1 MGVGGGR
8 PLEVAEEL
16 LQLVVAVAL
25 ADVGDLLGEVE
36 AGFDE
41 LLGLEVPIGAAVG
54 VGHRHDGAAV
64 LDEVAREV
72 ECSFVVVAGP
82 QGDAGRLQGQ
92 SLREAEEQWHA
103 LLLGG
108 AFDCREAVFVQQDGV
123 AQSHC
128 GGDLA
133 EVEVDAV
140 VGVVVEALDE
150 GAAAVAELE
159 VDDIGDIDAVD
170 EG

>member
-1 MGVGGGR
+1 M
-8 PLEVAEEL
+8 
-16 LQLVVAVAL
+16 
-25 ADVGDLLGEVE
+25 
-36 AGFDE
+36 
-41 LLGLEVPIGAAVG
+41 
-54 VGHRHDGAAV
+54 
-64 LDEVAREV
+64 
-72 ECSFVVVAGP
+72 
-82 QGDAGRLQGQ
+82 
-92 SLREAEEQWHA
+92 
-103 LLLGG
+103 
-108 AFDCREAVFVQQDGV
+108 QQDGV

>member
-1 MGVGGGR
+1 MS
-8 PLEVAEEL
+8 
-16 LQLVVAVAL
+16 Q
-25 ADVGDLLGEVE
+25 ADR
-36 AGFDE
+36 AM
-41 LLGLEVPIGAAVG
+41 PAACRG
-54 VGHRHDGAAV
+54 SPCER
-64 LDEVAREV
+64 
-72 ECSFVVVAGP
+72 
-82 QGDAGRLQGQ
+82 
-92 SLREAEEQWHA
+92 AEEQWQA

-108 AFDCREAVFVQQDGV
+108 AFDCQEAAFVQQDGV

-159 VDDIGDIDAVD
+159 VDDIGDVDAVD